1 MKSRSKI
8 NLLTAVCVLML
19 PSLSAAEPTG
29 EELIRQAKEMNK
41 KARELQ
47 KEAKKLEYRGK
58 VLKFAPQLE
67 QALSEMTVQPV
78 KKKRKL
84 LVYSKTTGYR
94 HSSIPYASMVFK
106 KLGEATGAFSVDTSE
121 NQDVF
126 RKGQIHDYDAI
137 LMLSTTGEPIPKG
150 KGQEEF
156 LKFIASGKGLVG
168 IHAATDCHAKWKGYL
183 DVMGGIFDGHPW
195 GSGSVV
201 TLYNEEP
208 EHPCSHQVPHG
219 YQIKDEIYQYKHDEH
234 FTRDKLRILLSLDL
248 KGPNMKK
255 GGMKRKDKDYAVSWV
270 RKSGPTRVFYTN
282 LGHNESTF
290 VDKVALQHMLSGIQY
305 ALGDIE
311 ADATPSAKL
320 GKLPPNQ

>member
-1 MKSRSKI
+1 
-8 NLLTAVCVLML
+8 
-19 PSLSAAEPTG
+19 
-29 EELIRQAKEMNK
+29 
-41 KARELQ
+41 
-47 KEAKKLEYRGK
+47 
-58 VLKFAPQLE
+58 
-67 QALSEMTVQPV
+67 
-78 KKKRKL
+78 
-84 LVYSKTTGYR
+84 
-94 HSSIPYASMVFK
+94 
-106 KLGEATGAFSVDTSE
+106 
-121 NQDVF
+121 
-126 RKGQIHDYDAI
+126 
-137 LMLSTTGEPIPKG
+137 
-150 KGQEEF
+150 
-156 LKFIASGKGLVG
+156 
-168 IHAATDCHAKWKGYL
+168 
-183 DVMGGIFDGHPW
+183 MGGIFDGHPW